1 MFVPLSSGLGAR
13 PQLSSSN
20 NHSEHNDGA
29 HD

>member
-1 MFVPLSSGLGAR
+1 MFVPLSSGLSAR

-20 NHSEHNDGA
+20 SSEHNDGA